1 MTDPL
6 RVSRLDAAH
15 RQLKLAIR
23 LLFASADPVAVHTL
37 VGAAA
42 TLLKNALD
50 QNDKRLA
57 PPEYFRMTHKAQ
69 DAFDAAATDPKALF
83 EVDPVDTEA
92 LMFWAVMNASEL
104 GSLSLEEQLYQRWY
118 VASHLLRDD
127 EHEGLLGAALQDF
140 GDLSVKPHCEQL
152 QAGAR
157 GLAEFEASGPSD
169 SSHWKTQTDYQ

>member
-15 RQLKLAIR
+15 RQLNLAIR

-37 VGAAA
+37 AGAAA

-57 PPEYFRMTHKAQ
+57 PPEYFRMMHKTQ
-69 DAFDAAATDPKALF
+69 DALDPSTDASALF
-83 EVDPVDTEA
+83 EIDPADSEA

-104 GSLSLEEQLYQRWY
+104 GALSLEEQLYQRWY

-127 EHEGLLGAALQDF
+127 EHEGLLSAALQDF
-140 GDLSVKPHCEQL
+140 GDLSVKSHCEQL

-169 SSHWKTQTDYQ
+169 SNHWKTQCDYK